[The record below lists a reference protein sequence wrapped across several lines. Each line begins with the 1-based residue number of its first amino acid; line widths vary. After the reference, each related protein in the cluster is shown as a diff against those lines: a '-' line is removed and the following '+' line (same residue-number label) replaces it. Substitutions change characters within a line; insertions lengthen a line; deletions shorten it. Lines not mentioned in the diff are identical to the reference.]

1 MLKAST
7 KPMADDLPIRIAY
20 LLHRFPGHTDTFIR
34 REIKAIRDAGTHAE
48 VISVWTPKASETTP
62 VLMDEWRSVTSFLI
76 PVGPFKVLSV
86 IAATALRSPD
96 RFLRSLRLAWS
107 TAKPGV
113 KGMLMQAAYFIE
125 AVLAADIAKQ
135 KQITHLHNHIGDQS
149 GTVAM
154 LAAELLGIG
163 YSITFHGWP
172 VFFDAEN
179 TKVGEKVRRAR
190 FTRSISHFCRSQ
202 LMLFSKMKDS
212 RPFRIAHC
220 GIEIGSYV
228 YRKPGPEVKQLLC
241 VARISFEKGLS
252 FLVDAVGLL
261 KSRGLDV
268 RLVLAGD
275 GPDRGALEALVRE
288 LGLANHVTF
297 LGFQTEA
304 QVRDVLAASDVFV
317 LPSYVEGVPV
327 SAMEAMAVGVPVI
340 ATNVGGT
347 SELIEDGHSGLLI
360 RPSDAES
367 ICNAV
372 MKLNADPKLAEKL
385 SRNGRAKVEAE
396 FDSAVEFAK
405 LNGFFQEYG
414 AA

>member
-1 MLKAST
+1 
-7 KPMADDLPIRIAY
+7 MADTLPIRIAY
-20 LLHRFPGHTDTFIR
+20 VLHRFPGHTDTFIR
-34 REIKAIRDAGTHAE
+34 REIKAIREAGTHVD
-48 VISVWTPKASETTP
+48 VISVWTPKPSETTP
-62 VLMDEWRSVTSFLI
+62 VLMDEWRGVTSFLI
-76 PVGPFKVLSV
+76 PAGALKAGSVMAKAALS
-86 IAATALRSPD
+86 SPG
-96 RFLRSLRLAWS
+96 RFFRSLCLAWT

-125 AVLAADIAKQ
+125 AVLAADVAKR

-149 GTVAM
+149 GTVTM

-179 TKVGEKVRRAR
+179 AKVGEKVRRAR

-202 LMLFSKMKDS
+202 LMLFSKMKDP

-220 GIEIGSYV
+220 GIEIGKYG
-228 YRKPGPEVKQLLC
+228 YRPPRPDVRQLLC

-252 FLVDAVGLL
+252 FLVEAVALL
-261 KSRGLDV
+261 KSRGADV

-275 GPDRGALEALVRE
+275 GPDRAALETLARD
-288 LGLANHVTF
+288 LGLIDHVTF

-304 QVRDVLAASDVFV
+304 QVREVLAASDVFV

-372 MKLNADPKLAEKL
+372 LKLMADPKLVGKI
-385 SRNGRAKVEAE
+385 SRNGRAKVETE
-396 FDSAVEFAK
+396 FDAAKEFAK
-405 LNGFFQEYG
+405 LNRFFQEYG